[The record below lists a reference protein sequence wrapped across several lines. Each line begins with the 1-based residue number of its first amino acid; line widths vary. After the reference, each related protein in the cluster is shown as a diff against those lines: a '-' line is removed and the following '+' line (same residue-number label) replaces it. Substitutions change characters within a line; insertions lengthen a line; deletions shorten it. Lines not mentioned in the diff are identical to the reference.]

1 MKDSTHITISCI
13 VIAALAAAAL
23 VPDRA
28 EMAATVALVSV
39 CHYFLM
45 LSQ

>member
-23 VPDRA
+23 VPNRA
-28 EMAATVALVSV
+28 EMVATIATTPLTLIAA
-39 CHYFLM
+39 
-45 LSQ
+45 QWR